1 MTRASREVLK
11 KSVIQAIP
19 TYNMS
24 CFKLPKTWY
33 DKLNALIARYWWKKG
48 EGVRRGRSIGR
59 IGPNFVIQ
67 KKKKGALVLGIFT
80 ILIWLF

>member
-1 MTRASREVLK
+1 MTRTSRKVLIK
-11 KSVIQAIP
+11 AVIQVIP

-48 EGVRRGRSIGR
+48 GRGGGEEDPLEELDQTLLFKRKKR
-59 IGPNFVIQ
+59 GPWF
-67 KKKKGALVLGIFT
+67 
-80 ILIWLF
+80 